1 MPPLEEAIREC
12 GGIVPAANDD
22 VGIAFEAHAV
32 FDGQCFYNFLT
43 KIADQALT
51 LTGKTTVAKDDPQV

>member
-22 VGIAFEAHAV
+22 VGLAFEAHAV
-32 FDGQCFYNFLT
+32 FDGQSFYNFLT

-51 LTGKTTVAKDDPQV
+51 LAGKAAVAKDDSQI